1 MSSFVT
7 PEDILKINIPFM
19 GAGNYEPVV
28 KELNKWG
35 FSMAPYE
42 IKEWYIGRVL
52 KKTITDEYWEDG
64 RRFNGGY
71 HPKKE
76 VLNEKAKG

>member
-35 FSMAPYE
+35 FSMTPYE
-42 IKEWYIGRVL
+42 IKEWYINNVL
-52 KKTITDEYWEDG
+52 KKKITDKYWDEEA
-64 RRFNGGY
+64 R
-71 HPKKE
+71 E
-76 VLNEKAKG
+76 AE